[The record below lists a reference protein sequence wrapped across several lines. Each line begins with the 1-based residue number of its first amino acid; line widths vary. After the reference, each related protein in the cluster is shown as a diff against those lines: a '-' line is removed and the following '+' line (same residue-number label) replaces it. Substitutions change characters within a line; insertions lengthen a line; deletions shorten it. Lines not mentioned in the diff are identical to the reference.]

1 MFGKA
6 IHWFRQDLRLSDNP
20 ALSEA
25 NLHSEVFPIYILD
38 NHASET
44 ENIGA
49 ASQWWLH
56 HSLTKLDQQLGGKL
70 SVFVGDPGKI
80 LTALVKRNE
89 ITHVFWN
96 RCYEPWR
103 VSRDKKIKELLEKQG
118 TFVQTKNGSLLW
130 EPWRVLK
137 KDGSPY
143 KVFTPFYKRA
153 CQDTDPPRQPLAAV
167 DIRKS
172 KKDVETLSVDSLNL
186 LPKTRWYDQIEAL
199 WNPGERG
206 AKKAL
211 NSFLSCG
218 LAGYQLGRDFP
229 VRENI
234 SKLSPHLHFGEL
246 SPNEV
251 WYSESREGILN
262 CSSDDGVL
270 FCRQLIWR
278 EFSYN
283 LLYFFKDLPEENFKS
298 KFDRFP
304 WVVNQNHLKSW
315 KQGNTG
321 IPFIDAGM
329 RELWQTGHMHNRVRM
344 IAASFLVKN
353 LLIDWREGQK
363 WFWDCLLD
371 ADLASN
377 SAGWQWVAGSGVDAA
392 PYFRIFNPVSQGK
405 KYDLEGLYIRKFV
418 PELSQMPNEFIHDPW
433 NAPPEILEKANV
445 ILGQNYSFPLVDL
458 KESRQRA
465 LSAYSQI
472 KGAKNL

>member
-38 NHASET
+38 NHTSET

-56 HSLTKLDQQLGGKL
+56 HSLIKLDQHLGGKL
-70 SVFVGDPGKI
+70 SIFMGDPEKI

-153 CQDTDPPRQPLAAV
+153 CQDTDSPRQPLPAV
-167 DIRKS
+167 DIRNP

-186 LPKTRWYDQIEAL
+186 LPKTRWYDQIETL

-251 WYSESREGILN
+251 WYSESSEGILN
-262 CSSDDGVL
+262 CSSDDRVL

-304 WVVNQNHLKSW
+304 WVVNQNHLESW

-418 PELSQMPNEFIHDPW
+418 PELSQMQNEFIHDPW

-445 ILGQNYSFPLVDL
+445 ILGQNYSFPIVDL

-472 KGAKNL
+472 KGTKNL